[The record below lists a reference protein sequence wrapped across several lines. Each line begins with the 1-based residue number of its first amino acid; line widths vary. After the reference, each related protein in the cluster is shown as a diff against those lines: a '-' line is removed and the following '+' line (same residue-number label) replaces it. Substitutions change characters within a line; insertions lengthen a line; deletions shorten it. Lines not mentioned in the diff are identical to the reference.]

1 MKNPNETV
9 TKTKKEAKH
18 FQIKDT
24 KRKWKTQP
32 HKLVY
37 SSDCLFPS
45 TRVWWIYI
53 TYMHLQ
59 GVATL
64 TSFTHL

>member
-9 TKTKKEAKH
+9 TKTKEEAKH

-45 TRVWWIYI
+45 THVCG
-53 TYMHLQ
+53 YMHL
-59 GVATL
+59 
-64 TSFTHL
+64 